1 MRLSLLS
8 PRLRS
13 DLVMGGDGRLS
24 PLYDWGDPRF
34 VDRVREL
41 FRKTVKVEELVYAL
55 RLVRQAPRDER
66 VDPLMGLA
74 DDVSTFLSELERM
87 DVAFT
92 DGLSQLLREWEEETR
107 RRQ

>member
-1 MRLSLLS
+1 
-8 PRLRS
+8 
-13 DLVMGGDGRLS
+13 MGGDGRLS

>member
-1 MRLSLLS
+1 
-8 PRLRS
+8 
-13 DLVMGGDGRLS
+13 MGGDGRLS

-41 FRKTVKVEELVYAL
+41 FRKTVKVEELLYAL
-55 RLVRQAPRDER
+55 DHVNQAPRDER
-66 VDPLMGLA
+66 LDPLMGLA
-74 DDVSTFLSELERM
+74 HDVGVFLSELERL
-87 DVAFT
+87 DVTFT